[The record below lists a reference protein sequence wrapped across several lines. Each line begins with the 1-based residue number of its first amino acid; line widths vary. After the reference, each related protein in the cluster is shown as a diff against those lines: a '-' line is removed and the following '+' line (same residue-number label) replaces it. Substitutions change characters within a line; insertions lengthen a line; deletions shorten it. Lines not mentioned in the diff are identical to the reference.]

1 MAIPEVLTS
10 GNHGAVAKWRRE
22 QAEALTEARRPDLWG
37 AYLRRREG
45 R

>member
-10 GNHGAVAKWRRE
+10 GNHGAVARWRRE
-22 QAEALTEARRPDLWG
+22 QAEEITQARRPDLWE
-37 AYLRRREG
+37 AYLGRREG